1 MPGSGGVND
10 AKIVAAVKAGT
21 LSEAALN
28 KAVIRIL
35 NIVFRAAD
43 EAAARPRSWT

>member
-35 NIVFRAAD
+35 NIVFRARTKLPP
-43 EAAARPRSWT
+43 RPRSWT